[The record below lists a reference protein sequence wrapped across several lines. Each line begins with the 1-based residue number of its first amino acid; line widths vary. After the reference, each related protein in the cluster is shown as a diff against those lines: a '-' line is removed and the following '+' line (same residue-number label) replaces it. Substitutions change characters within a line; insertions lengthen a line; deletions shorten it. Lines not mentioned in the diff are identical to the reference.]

1 MRMTIDSP
9 CTLGSETTRR
19 STWWPS
25 MVSPTRPSCGTRR
38 SAMSR
43 SLMIFTRLM
52 TPLTMR
58 RGTVAESSS
67 TPSMR
72 KRTRSSWPSGDR
84 CTSEAPCST
93 AWATIPLTSLMIGA
107 SSAESSS
114 STTSAPLSSSSSQV
128 ADCTTSSRRVRR
140 PTSAL
145 MSSREAT
152 AGRTS

>member
-1 MRMTIDSP
+1 
-9 CTLGSETTRR
+9 
-19 STWWPS
+19 
-25 MVSPTRPSCGTRR
+25 
-38 SAMSR
+38 
-43 SLMIFTRLM
+43 MIFTRLM

-58 RGTVAESSS
+58 RGTVAESMR

-93 AWATIPLTSLMIGA
+93 AWATMPLTSLMIGA

-114 STTSAPLSSSSSQV
+114 STTSAPLSSSSSKL
-128 ADCTTSSRRVRR
+128 ADWTTSSRRVRR
-140 PTSAL
+140 ATRAL